1 MSALEEYSEL
11 LGLTEDQLNKL
22 QMALSEYI
30 IVDEFEDLISGMY
43 VRWIR
48 VPDSAAAAAA
58 TTTPDAADKQKKRLH
73 GPAIFCDIRI
83 TNRGA
88 YCLCKNPHTNRHFQ
102 ISCETN
108 LLFRKMSAQEQIIA
122 SFIADD
128 DVNANTIDPL
138 GRR

>member
-22 QMALSEYI
+22 QTALSEYI

-48 VPDSAAAAAA
+48 VPDSAA
-58 TTTPDAADKQKKRLH
+58 DAADEQKKRLH

-128 DVNANTIDPL
+128 DVDTSNTVYPL
-138 GRR
+138 GGR

>member
-1 MSALEEYSEL
+1 MSTLEEYSEL

-22 QMALSEYI
+22 QTALSEYI

-48 VPDSAAAAAA
+48 VPDLAAVEA
-58 TTTPDAADKQKKRLH
+58 TDAADEQKKRLH

-128 DVNANTIDPL
+128 DVDTSNTVYPL
-138 GRR
+138 GGR